1 VGQDLLIIEATQSHS
16 YKTYSVGLLWSSD
29 QLDAETSTCATY
41 NIHKRKTSMYPLGF
55 EPAVLT
61 SERPQTH
68 LLDRE
73 ASEIDAIQFSIE
85 FLCNC
90 EDCNNL

>member
-1 VGQDLLIIEATQSHS
+1 
-16 YKTYSVGLLWSSD
+16 
-29 QLDAETSTCATY
+29 
-41 NIHKRKTSMYPLGF
+41 MYPLGF
-55 EPAVLT
+55 EHAVLT

-90 EDCNNL
+90 EDYNNL

>member
-1 VGQDLLIIEATQSHS
+1 
-16 YKTYSVGLLWSSD
+16 
-29 QLDAETSTCATY
+29 
-41 NIHKRKTSMYPLGF
+41 MYPLGF

-90 EDCNNL
+90 EDYNNL